1 MQYVYHILCFYTKK
15 FWLKILFLKNR
26 NNILNFLFFRYTGDG
41 SENDQTTCVVCMCD
55 FEVRQTL
62 RILPCSHEFHSK
74 CVDKWLKVSISLYK
88 YVVLGIFF
96 SSSKIYIGYLY
107 HKKRVI
113 LLKKIQTLYKPWKNS
128 DMYLQII
135 MYRNVKNF

>member
-74 CVDKWLKVSISLYK
+74 CVDKWLKVSISNCINMYQVYFLLLQK
-88 YVVLGIFF
+88 YTQD
-96 SSSKIYIGYLY
+96 IYIT
-107 HKKRVI
+107 KKSQKRVI

-128 DMYLQII
+128 DMYLYLRIE
-135 MYRNVKNF
+135 M

>member
-1 MQYVYHILCFYTKK
+1 MGKG
-15 FWLKILFLKNR
+15 
-26 NNILNFLFFRYTGDG
+26 LNKSDIEMLPSYRYTGDG

-74 CVDKWLKVSISLYK
+74 CVGKWLKVSISLYK
-88 YVVLGIFF
+88 YVTRYIFF
-96 SSSKIYIGYLY
+96 FFKNIYRIFISQ
-107 HKKRVI
+107 KRVI

-128 DMYLQII
+128 DLYLRI
-135 MYRNVKNF
+135 